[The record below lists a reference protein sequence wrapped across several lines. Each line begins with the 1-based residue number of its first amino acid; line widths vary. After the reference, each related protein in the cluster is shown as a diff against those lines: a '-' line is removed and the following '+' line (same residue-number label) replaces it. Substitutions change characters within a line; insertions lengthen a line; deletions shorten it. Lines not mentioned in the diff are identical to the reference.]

1 MAIAIATA
9 MEMRWR
15 YFSRSAK
22 SHGKIMSLPGSHGTR
37 CPELQCWMI
46 GFSQGARRVMASAA
60 AAAAAAAVTAGRAQG
75 KTASLDED
83 A

>member
-1 MAIAIATA
+1 MGDDAGDELTKCGA
-9 MEMRWR
+9 
-15 YFSRSAK
+15 
-22 SHGKIMSLPGSHGTR
+22 
-37 CPELQCWMI
+37 LQCWMI

-60 AAAAAAAVTAGRAQG
+60 AAAAVTAGRAQG

>member
-1 MAIAIATA
+1 
-9 MEMRWR
+9 
-15 YFSRSAK
+15 
-22 SHGKIMSLPGSHGTR
+22 MSLDVSMGDDAGDELTK
-37 CPELQCWMI
+37 CGALQCWMI

-60 AAAAAAAVTAGRAQG
+60 AAAAVTAGRAQG